1 MDYNLQK
8 MDGDSGDIETAIST
22 AAWSTLNLMY
32 NGLPNQATV
41 NELADRLLLEIT
53 GLTNPTNN
61 PNNNPNLDNPVGVG
75 NYIAYVL
82 STEYPNIIY

>member
-41 NELADRLLLEIT
+41 NDLADRLLLEIT

-61 PNNNPNLDNPVGVG
+61 NPNDPVGVG